1 MNYNENADNDSNCR
15 DAIILIAMV
24 PPISRV
30 HFFMIISTFFFFFF
44 VSIELFDQLHSAPIV
59 CALERQT
66 IIRPL

>member
-30 HFFMIISTFFFFFF
+30 HFFMIISTFFFFLFPLSCLISSTVHQLF
-44 VSIELFDQLHSAPIV
+44 VP
-59 CALERQT
+59 
-66 IIRPL
+66 